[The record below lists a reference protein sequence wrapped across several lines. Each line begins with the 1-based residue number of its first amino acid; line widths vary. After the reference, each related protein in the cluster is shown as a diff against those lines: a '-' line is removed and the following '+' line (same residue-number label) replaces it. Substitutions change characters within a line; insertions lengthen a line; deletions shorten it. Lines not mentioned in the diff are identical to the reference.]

1 MEQDGRRK
9 REKKEKNWFKEM
21 CVCWGVH
28 MYTDSNSLD
37 PSSRVIWGPFISCL
51 PLFCACFFFLSLF
64 FTILVLRL
72 CVFGW
77 SILVL
82 RTLQEPEGF
91 YVYIGL
97 VWRLEKIRSSFSSS
111 PSEKTIKKEDPKK
124 NWKERRRRK
133 RVDWKSNYK
142 REDQLNSRVHTLAVE
157 WRASFA
163 ELVS

>member
-1 MEQDGRRK
+1 
-9 REKKEKNWFKEM
+9 M

-97 VWRLEKIRSSFSSS
+97 VWRLGKIRSSFSSS

-124 NWKERRRRK
+124 KLKGKKKKKTSWLKEQLQTRGPTEQQSTHTGSRMA
-133 RVDWKSNYK
+133 RVFCW
-142 REDQLNSRVHTLAVE
+142 
-157 WRASFA
+157 
-163 ELVS
+163 VS

>member
-1 MEQDGRRK
+1 
-9 REKKEKNWFKEM
+9 
-21 CVCWGVH
+21 

-37 PSSRVIWGPFISCL
+37 PSSRVIWGPFTC
-51 PLFCACFFFLSLF
+51 LF
-64 FTILVLRL
+64 FAPVFFSFSFLYHFTTVRL

-97 VWRLEKIRSSFSSS
+97 VWRLGKIRSSFSSS

-124 NWKERRRRK
+124 TERKEEEEENELIERATT
-133 RVDWKSNYK
+133 N
-142 REDQLNSRVHTLAVE
+142 EDQLNSRVHTLAVE

>member
-1 MEQDGRRK
+1 LR
-9 REKKEKNWFKEM
+9 
-21 CVCWGVH
+21 
-28 MYTDSNSLD
+28 L
-37 PSSRVIWGPFISCL
+37 
-51 PLFCACFFFLSLF
+51 FFLSLF
-64 FTILVLRL
+64 FTVLVLRL

-97 VWRLEKIRSSFSSS
+97 VWRLGKIRSSFSSS

-124 NWKERRRRK
+124 TERKEEEEENELIERATT
-133 RVDWKSNYK
+133 N
-142 REDQLNSRVHTLAVE
+142 EDQLNSRVHTLAVE